1 MGNVDVARTLLSSPG
16 VDVHAANVE
25 GRTALAVARGKGHA
39 AVAAL
44 LVVAGARSHHDI
56 ERLNQIHEHQH
67 ARGACTLSH
76 TPDCAIFQKST
87 TLDPGAYGFEKGCAW
102 WSGWVAHGSVDGA
115 AMRSY

>member
-44 LVVAGARSHHDI
+44 LVVAGAR
-56 ERLNQIHEHQH
+56 
-67 ARGACTLSH
+67 
-76 TPDCAIFQKST
+76 
-87 TLDPGAYGFEKGCAW
+87 
-102 WSGWVAHGSVDGA
+102 
-115 AMRSY
+115 